1 PTPPA
6 TAGVGGAGG
15 EGGGTVAPAALEAHA
30 PDRTSVVVSLSG
42 VLDGAA
48 LSDAAGYRLTGEDG
62 APLAIEEV
70 TVDLATSQVIVTT
83 APQKLGIEYTLT
95 VDLPGVESAEE
106 GLSFMAA
113 DTVTLWANDYNSP
126 TFKSIEVVADR
137 AGVGPHGVVY
147 VQQGITPQV
156 AGATFAQELNEPI
169 YPTLTAFFGHP
180 NDIDQN
186 EKV

>member
-1 PTPPA
+1 QVNMLRRTSLPLLFLLLLACGPSDDTPTPPA

-83 APQKLGIEYTLT
+83 APQK
-95 VDLPGVESAEE
+95 
-106 GLSFMAA
+106 
-113 DTVTLWANDYNSP
+113 
-126 TFKSIEVVADR
+126 
-137 AGVGPHGVVY
+137 
-147 VQQGITPQV
+147 
-156 AGATFAQELNEPI
+156 
-169 YPTLTAFFGHP
+169 
-180 NDIDQN
+180 
-186 EKV
+186 